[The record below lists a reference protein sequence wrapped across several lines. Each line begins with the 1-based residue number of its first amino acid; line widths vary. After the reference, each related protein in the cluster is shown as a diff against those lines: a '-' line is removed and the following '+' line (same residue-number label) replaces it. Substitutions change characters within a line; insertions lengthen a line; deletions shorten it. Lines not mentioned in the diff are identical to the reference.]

1 MFKSNRAQTLAPFLL
16 LCCSAPVLGQ
26 DAAPYDPLDECTNF
40 LVTRGASATGS
51 VSICYTC
58 DAPFAS
64 RLAWVPGGDHEP
76 GSLVALPESRARGE
90 VRQVASTYAV
100 LASNG
105 IGHMNE
111 HQLAIGETTFGGRRG
126 LNDSVGLHYADLM
139 TLALQRARTAREAIG
154 VIAELA
160 SEYGYTQSGE
170 SISIGDP
177 EEAWIMEIMGN
188 GPDKKGIVWVA
199 VRVPDGHVS
208 AHANQARIGE
218 FPLDDPE
225 NCLYSDDVIQFA
237 VDQGFYDPASGAP
250 FNFSDAYHPPSLRTK
265 KACAMRVWSM
275 LSRVAPELDLSSD
288 YHRGVDGAERYPLS
302 VRPAK
307 KLVVSDVFA
316 LLRDH
321 YEGTEFDMAECDEA
335 GKFSSPYVARTE
347 RAISIPGTSFSIVTQ
362 SRSHLPDP
370 IGGVVWYSPDDTF
383 FSCYTPLYCGTRA
396 VPEAYSKGDRKAF
409 DWDSAWWAFN
419 FVANQAY
426 PRYSILKTPIQT
438 LQAELETDF
447 MTRQPEFEA
456 RVEKRFGQDPT
467 AAAELLTE
475 YTVASGD
482 SVAKRWR
489 ALGEQLIVQYND
501 GRNGASRRRAQQQPK
516 SVALFN
522 GEDLSGWHSD
532 VPKADGGAEVPPSFV
547 VRDGILVSQGNP
559 QGHLITDGSFKNYR
573 LTVEYRWP
581 SKPGNCGILVHAS
594 TPRRLYGMFP
604 QSIECQMHVG
614 NAGDFWCIGEDIAVP
629 DMELRRGPKDR
640 WGVDEGLARRIKNLT
655 DDSEHPQG
663 EWNEMIIECRGSAIE
678 VWVNGD
684 KTNHGTDCTANEG
697 QIAIQA
703 EGAPCELRKVELVQL
718 TGAGK

>member
-1 MFKSNRAQTLAPFLL
+1 MLNLRRVEVFGLILGL
-16 LCCSAPVLGQ
+16 SASVPAFGQ
-26 DAAPYDPLDECTNF
+26 EGSPYDPLDECTNL
-40 LVTRGASATGS
+40 LVTAGASTTGS

-64 RLAWVPGGDHEP
+64 RLAWIPGGDHEP
-76 GSLVALPESRARGE
+76 GSPVSLPESRASVE
-90 VRQVASTYAV
+90 VRQVAHTYAV

-126 LNDSVGLHYADLM
+126 LNDDLGLHYADLL
-139 TLALQRARTAREAIG
+139 TLALQRSRTAREAIRT
-154 VIAELA
+154 IAALA
-160 SEYGYTQSGE
+160 AEYGYTQSGE

-177 EEAWIMEIMGN
+177 REAWIMEIMGN
-188 GPDKKGIVWVA
+188 GKDQKGIVWVA

-208 AHANQARIGE
+208 AHANQSRIGE

-225 NCLYSDDVIQFA
+225 NCMYSDDVIDFA
-237 VDQGFYDPASGAP
+237 IEQGFYDPEAGEP
-250 FNFSDAYHPPSLRTK
+250 FNFSDAYHPPSTRTK
-265 KACAMRVWSM
+265 KACAMRVWSI
-275 LSRVAPELDLSSD
+275 LGRVAPDLELSSD

-307 KLVVSDVFA
+307 KLAIPDVIA

-321 YEGTEFDMAECDEA
+321 YEGTDFDMTQCDEA
-335 GKFSSPYVARTE
+335 GKFASPYIARTE

-383 FSCYTPLYCGTRA
+383 FSCYTPLYCGTSA
-396 VPEAYSKGDRKAF
+396 VPEAYSKGNRKQF
-409 DWDSAWWAFN
+409 DWDSAWWSFN

-426 PRYSILKTPIQT
+426 PRYSQLLGPIQEV
-438 LQAELETDF
+438 QAELENGF
-447 MTRQPEFEA
+447 MARQAEFEA
-456 RVEKRFGQDPT
+456 QALEQLERNPD
-467 AAAELLTE
+467 AATQLLTE
-475 YTVASGD
+475 YTVASGAE
-482 SVAKRWR
+482 VLRRWR

-501 GRNGASRRRAQQQPK
+501 GRDPNSRRRGQRSTSP
-516 SVALFN
+516 LFN
-522 GEDLSGWHSD
+522 GVDLSGWHTD
-532 VPKADGGAEVPPSFV
+532 VPQGDGGGELPPSFV
-547 VRDGILVSQGNP
+547 VRDGLLVSQGSP
-559 QGHLITDGSFKNYR
+559 EGHLITDESYRNYR

-581 SKPGNCGILVHAS
+581 GEPGNCGILVHAS

-614 NAGDFWCIGEDIAVP
+614 NAGDFWCIGEDIVVP
-629 DMELRRGPKDR
+629 DMVQRRGPQER
-640 WGVDEGLARRIKNLT
+640 WGVDEGLARRIQNLT
-655 DDSEHPQG
+655 DDSEHAPG
-663 EWNEMIIECRGSAIE
+663 EWNEMVIECRGSSIE

-684 KTNHGTDCTANEG
+684 KVNHGTNCTADRG

-703 EGAPCELRKVELVQL
+703 EGAACEFRKVELKPL
-718 TGAGK
+718 SGAGG